1 MSQNLNDGNVYSL
14 VCGSKTLYP
23 TRTYASATVH
33 TIQLPNNPFSYDN
46 TCRLNITQGQTIK
59 LYNYTYLK
67 SLNLLLQATL
77 TSANGTFQYYLTTSN
92 PNISIQIAWAQVLDI
107 SGTVT
112 NSTYAL
118 NLSSINST
126 TYLLTPVKGY
136 LPAGTLKV
144 RAHSAPNGFLIIAGE
159 NINITMNIPS
169 G

>member
-67 SLNLLLQATL
+67 SLNSLLQATL
-77 TSANGTFQYYLTTSN
+77 TSANETFQYYLTTTN
-92 PNISIQIAWAQVLDI
+92 PNISI
-107 SGTVT
+107 
-112 NSTYAL
+112 
-118 NLSSINST
+118 
-126 TYLLTPVKGY
+126 
-136 LPAGTLKV
+136 
-144 RAHSAPNGFLIIAGE
+144 
-159 NINITMNIPS
+159 
-169 G
+169 

>member
-1 MSQNLNDGNVYSL
+1 M
-14 VCGSKTLYP
+14 
-23 TRTYASATVH
+23 
-33 TIQLPNNPFSYDN
+33 
-46 TCRLNITQGQTIK
+46 
-59 LYNYTYLK
+59 
-67 SLNLLLQATL
+67 
-77 TSANGTFQYYLTTSN
+77 
-92 PNISIQIAWAQVLDI
+92 DI

-169 G
+169 GYSKSVSFAGAATYTISSTGFIDT